1 MPQWLIHV
9 RLVFFTLVYI
19 SAFLHT
25 SVQAASRE
33 TNGVVGEWVINAK
46 LSEAVRPEQPEQ
58 RNFLD
63 NQNINT
69 SVSVGGLPLPKIGVR
84 QAPMLEESAKH
95 PEVLQCQALKIEESA
110 SPSNNSKVKRLEL
123 TFVGVGEETVVVG
136 EFRGIKTKYTGKTID
151 QRYQTTER
159 KVKKLY
165 EIRKDGRLEVTVTI
179 KPDGAAKRIYKQVFD
194 RKPS

>member
-1 MPQWLIHV
+1 MPQWLTHV
-9 RLVFFTLVYI
+9 RLVFFILVYI

-25 SVQAASRE
+25 SVQAASRDS
-33 TNGVVGEWVINAK
+33 NGLVGEWVINAK
-46 LSEAVRPEQPEQ
+46 LSEAVRPEQPEK

-84 QAPMLEESAKH
+84 QAPMLKESAKH
-95 PEVLQCQALKIEESA
+95 PEVLQCQALKIEESP
-110 SPSNNSKVKRLEL
+110 SSNNKVKRLEL

-136 EFRGIKTKYTGKTID
+136 EFRGIKTKYNGKSID
-151 QRYQTTER
+151 QRYETTER

-165 EIRKDGRLEVTVTI
+165 EIREDGRLEVTVTI

-194 RKPS
+194 RKQS